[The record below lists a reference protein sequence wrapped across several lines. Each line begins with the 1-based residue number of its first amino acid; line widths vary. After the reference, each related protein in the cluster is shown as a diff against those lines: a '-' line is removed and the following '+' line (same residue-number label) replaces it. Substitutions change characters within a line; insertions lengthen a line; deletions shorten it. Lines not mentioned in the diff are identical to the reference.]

1 MDAVNTLNYSRF
13 MKTIEEQM
21 SVYAAYHQDGRNK
34 ATHFIG
40 VPAIILSLFIP
51 LAWIRFEAGGM
62 TITAAMAFAA
72 VVVLYYFFLDVPLA
86 LAMLV
91 VTAVLVWAGHQIAQL
106 GTMQG
111 WIWFGVL
118 FVGGWILQLVGHVFE
133 GRRPALADNL
143 FQIFVAPIFLAA
155 EAFFALGYKPGLRR
169 RVEERAQLSRAQSA
183 ESSTSLARTSS
194 RSAASGSRST

>member
-1 MDAVNTLNYSRF
+1 
-13 MKTIEEQM
+13 MKNIEEQM
-21 SVYAAYHQDGRNK
+21 SFYAAYHQDARNK

-51 LAWIRFEAGGM
+51 LAWIRFDAGGV
-62 TITAAMAFAA
+62 TITAAMIFAA

-91 VTAVLVWAGHQIAQL
+91 VTGVLVWLGQELAQT
-106 GTMQG
+106 GTTQG

-133 GRRPALADNL
+133 GRKPALTDNL

-155 EAFFALGYKPGLRR
+155 EVFFALGYKPELHR
-169 RVEERAQLSRAQSA
+169 RVQQRAQEMRNRALTPISVEAGA
-183 ESSTSLARTSS
+183 ER
-194 RSAASGSRST
+194 G